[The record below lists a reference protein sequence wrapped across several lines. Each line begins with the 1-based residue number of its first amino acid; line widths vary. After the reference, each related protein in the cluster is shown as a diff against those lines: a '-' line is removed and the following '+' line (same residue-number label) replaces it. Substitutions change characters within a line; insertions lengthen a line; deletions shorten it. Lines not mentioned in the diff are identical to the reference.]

1 MMNDP
6 VFEIG
11 GKNLSGLGV
20 SHDKADRFAG
30 LIVAALQRFC
40 ERNDVC
46 AQIAL
51 ELLRVHGTA
60 LAFAAVDISLENV
73 FGG

>member
-1 MMNDP
+1 MNDP

-11 GKNLSGLGV
+11 GKDLSGFRV

-30 LIVAALQRFC
+30 CVIAALQRFC
-40 ERNDVC
+40 ERNDAC
-46 AQIAL
+46 AQVAF
-51 ELLRVHGTA
+51 EFLRVHGA
-60 LAFAAVDISLENV
+60 SLSFAAVDISLENV